1 MKTMI
6 PLAVIGQ
13 LALGGAA
20 LAEPPA
26 ATDDPTPVSLGLVI
40 SNVEAAIETVPP
52 EAAPVVEAAPAAL
65 PELPPDP
72 APVAATPDP
81 EDGMPDA
88 ESVVETAAPVETGPA
103 EPAPPPVAA
112 APPWPAVNP
121 HDGAFEEL
129 LPANRKVAGALHA
142 AQKPGAGEPWS
153 RDRIAAAHLAGKWWE
168 EVFEEMK
175 AAGLVEGKS
184 LTQLVEAH
192 APPAPLL
199 RRSAANSLDTPDRD
213 PERVELERNAH
224 HAAPVVAAA
233 ANAKGGSGRGA
244 LGGLRRGSAG
254 AVAATGKGAGK
265 VAGGIGNLTR

>member
-1 MKTMI
+1 MRNMI

-65 PELPPDP
+65 PELPPNP
-72 APVAATPDP
+72 APVAA
-81 EDGMPDA
+81 
-88 ESVVETAAPVETGPA
+88 V
-103 EPAPPPVAA
+103 PPQ
-112 APPWPAVNP
+112 PAVNP
-121 HDGAFEEL
+121 HDGAFDEL

-192 APPAPLL
+192 APPAPQM

-233 ANAKGGSGRGA
+233 ANAKGRIGQGA

-265 VAGGIGNLTR
+265 VAGGIGKLTR